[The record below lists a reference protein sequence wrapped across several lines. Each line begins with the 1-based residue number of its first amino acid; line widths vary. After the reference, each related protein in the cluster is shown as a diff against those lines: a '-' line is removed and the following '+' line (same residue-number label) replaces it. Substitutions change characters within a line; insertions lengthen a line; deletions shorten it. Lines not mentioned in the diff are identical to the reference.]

1 MSEHIRRDLGKTLQ
15 ARKMFRRL
23 FSPEYFGENF
33 DRYEESLLKGSY
45 LRIFEIALDAEQN
58 ANTFDELFDAIQKIV
73 IDFEETGFFDEVS
86 GVE

>member
-1 MSEHIRRDLGKTLQ
+1 MSERGDMGETVQ

-33 DRYEESLLKGSY
+33 NRYEESLLKRSY
-45 LRIFEIALDAEQN
+45 FRVFEIALDAEQN

-73 IDFEETGFFDEVS
+73 IEFEETGFFDES
-86 GVE
+86 FGFE